1 MANYTS
7 KAKIAALTGIAEASI
22 QSDWLNWADDEI
34 EAATGEDYN
43 AAASEILK
51 IDGPGDKVLMLPKY
65 PILTITKIECDGV
78 EWTGTAIT
86 DSFAIYNDEG
96 MIKVKEGLNLDVVG
110 LDEVFAKGTQN
121 IEVTGTFGYS
131 AIPNIVVE
139 LATLIVIRIMREN
152 NLITKEVVQESIGD
166 YSVRYKENG
175 GDLLKTIEDLYA
187 LLGGSDTAYG
197 EAV

>member
-1 MANYTS
+1 MANYTT
-7 KAKIAALTGIAEASI
+7 KEKISALTGIATADI
-22 QSDWLNWADDEI
+22 QSDWLDWSNAEI
-34 EAATGEDYN
+34 EEAVGANFGV
-43 AAASEILK
+43 AASEILK
-51 IDGPGDKVLMLPKY
+51 IDGSGDKVLMLPKY

-78 EWTGTAIT
+78 EWTGADIT

-187 LLGGSDTAYG
+187 VLGGSDTAYG